1 MTEYNTFGDWS
12 GAVKRA
18 KAAMPTARVDRFPEL
33 TALRDWYDQDCWL
46 RYQIDLRALH
56 GQHMRD
62 RAGLRHKYFGA
73 EE

>member
-33 TALRDWYDQDCWL
+33 TALQDWYRFWTYL
-46 RYQIDLRALH
+46 LW
-56 GQHMRD
+56 MR
-62 RAGLRHKYFGA
+62 G
-73 EE
+73 